1 MLKHQ
6 VEASEVL
13 EQVKKKAMLHL
24 HGMPGE
30 TLMSI
35 QQANGVKFHAHEER
49 LRFLVMAM
57 AGEAGE
63 AANIAKKI
71 WRGDKTPGLHEKLHK
86 EIADTANYAFMI
98 AAHEHMNLL
107 EEMLAALNE
116 YEQRPDA
123 IKPSDDDMHWGGGG
137 PVRIKLY
144 GPMPIPDNVASIL
157 ERGMMDEET
166 AKGMARRHIRELEHK
181 LNLLKGVFGDGS
193 GPSTDPTTRI

>member
-1 MLKHQ
+1 MKHQ

-13 EQVKKKAMLHL
+13 DQVKKKAMLHL

-30 TLMSI
+30 TFFTQS
-35 QQANGVKFHAHEER
+35 GWTSPEHAER

-63 AANIAKKI
+63 AANIMKKI
-71 WRGDKTPGLHEKLHK
+71 WRGDKTPGLHERLHK

-123 IKPSDDDMHWGGGG
+123 IKKSDDDMHWGGGG
-137 PVRIKLY
+137 PVRIKLS
-144 GPMPIPDNVASIL
+144 GPTPIPDNVAGVL
-157 ERGMMDEET
+157 ARGMMDEET
-166 AKGMARRHIRELEHK
+166 AKGMARRHIRELERK
-181 LNLLKGVFGDGS
+181 LNLLKGVFGDRS
-193 GPSTDPTTRI
+193 EPSTDPTTRI